1 VSDKL
6 VYEAAKEANAKS
18 YSHLY
23 VIGFS
28 IQPHARELIE
38 KCEEAA
44 GIAATYV
51 QMRSRRVSSGM
62 WR

>member
-1 VSDKL
+1 M